1 MNDLI
6 FRKAKREDVTFIV
19 QMLAE
24 DALGKTRENY
34 TNPLPQSYYD
44 AFDKI
49 NRDENQHLT
58 IVEKNKEVI
67 GVFQLTFIPYLTY
80 QGSLRAQIEGVRI
93 RADHRG
99 LGLGEKMFLWAI
111 EKSKKEGAHLL
122 QLTTDKKRPDALRF
136 YQKLGFVASHEGMK
150 LHFKELD

>member
-1 MNDLI
+1 MNDPI
-6 FRKAKREDVTFIV
+6 FRKAKKEDVPYIV
-19 QMLAE
+19 QMLAA
-24 DALGKTRENY
+24 DALGQTREKY

-44 AFDKI
+44 AFDRI

-93 RADHRG
+93 RADFRG
-99 LGLGEKMFLWAI
+99 KGLGEKMFRWAI
-111 EKSKKEGAHLL
+111 EKSKEEGAHLL

-136 YQKLGFVASHEGMK
+136 YEKLEFIASHEGMK
-150 LHFKELD
+150 LHFNR